1 MRNQFTCPLTTRRS
15 LPVLPYQNWSN
26 KKKINITHRSTTTNI
41 NKFLHLQQEKSQELH
56 NKQLFKERNNLLG
69 VLPMITNQN
78 YVSEVLNP
86 DKSIVLFYYADHCK
100 HCKKISTIL
109 STIKSTNPLYNIQK
123 INYINHP
130 INPPNKTITHV
141 PTVILLQKNNKKHP
155 ILFKQAYTLD
165 NYTQFIK
172 NHWI

>member
-1 MRNQFTCPLTTRRS
+1 
-15 LPVLPYQNWSN
+15 
-26 KKKINITHRSTTTNI
+26 
-41 NKFLHLQQEKSQELH
+41 
-56 NKQLFKERNNLLG
+56 
-69 VLPMITNQN
+69 
-78 YVSEVLNP
+78 

-130 INPPNKTITHV
+130 INPPNQKITHV
-141 PTVILLQKNNKKHP
+141 PTVLLLQKNNKRHP
-155 ILFKQAYTLD
+155 ILFKQSYTLE